1 MSFTLSEVDI
11 SDAESITWDVKVP
24 AMQNG
29 PLYRTMFPRS
39 DTITATQ
46 REEII
51 RWYVEMLEDA
61 FQDRWESFLKAC
73 TVDGT
78 PAGFCGWAI
87 IERTHEHQDDAND
100 AQANEQPKEEKLK
113 KATWVPETLDID
125 SWITVSKALRSER
138 ERVLKDLD
146 NICRKFVH
154 VMALQQPTNRFYI

>member
-11 SDAESITWDVKVP
+11 SDAESITWHVEVP

-39 DTITATQ
+39 DTITDTQ
-46 REEII
+46 KEETIC
-51 RWYVEMLEDA
+51 WYVEMLEDA

-78 PAGFCGWAI
+78 PVGFCGWAI
-87 IERTHEHQDDAND
+87 IERAHEHQDDAND

-125 SWITVSKALRSER
+125 S
-138 ERVLKDLD
+138 
-146 NICRKFVH
+146 
-154 VMALQQPTNRFYI
+154 